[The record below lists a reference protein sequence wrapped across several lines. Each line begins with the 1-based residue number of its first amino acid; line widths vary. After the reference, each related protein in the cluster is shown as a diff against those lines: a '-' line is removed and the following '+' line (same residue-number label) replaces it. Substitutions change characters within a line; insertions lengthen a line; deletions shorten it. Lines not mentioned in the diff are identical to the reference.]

1 MSSVWQIQRNF
12 LFFFSRVFV
21 WIQVENIIL
30 ENIHVSM
37 SSINNRTCEWM
48 KGRDF
53 FQKLTNARLTITDVM
68 WMLLARIPWA
78 HTNVLAKLDILEM
91 AANALVSTEVCFQTS
106 SIFYPKTSQ
115 TDWIHSF
122 LMLFVNLKKVVY
134 VSLVSFYGH
143 HTVYVQCCN

>member
-1 MSSVWQIQRNF
+1 MIKKKLENKNFTFRPQVRKRVVNFNLYLLFPWDESIVSSVWQIQRNF

-48 KGRDF
+48 KRRDF
-53 FQKLTNARLTITDVM
+53 FQKLTNAQLTITDVM

-91 AANALVSTEVCFQTS
+91 AANALVSSEDCF
-106 SIFYPKTSQ
+106 
-115 TDWIHSF
+115 
-122 LMLFVNLKKVVY
+122 
-134 VSLVSFYGH
+134 
-143 HTVYVQCCN
+143 